1 MPISPLDSIAFVRKG
16 WLPTLCWLLCSLLF
30 TQLSAQRTG
39 EWTPGTYMKQA
50 LDNTYEKASLMN
62 ALSQFSWTEKLC
74 MAGAILDV
82 GETISLNVELTEG
95 VAYTFL
101 GGGDEDV
108 FDLDMYIVARNGEI
122 LASDIEDDDTPIPD
136 LIAPYTGVYSVR
148 LQLVSA
154 NSSTCFVA
162 LSLLSKQGFTI
173 AEADYNQLSEKFF
186 AAGGSIHQVSS
197 GVKWHDVAN
206 QWSVFGFL
214 LNNKQSIE
222 LENLHLGA
230 ANHYIF
236 GSADRRVSKLDLI
249 LRDEVGQILL
259 EDVADDPYP
268 LLEKKT
274 AAERLYTIELTNLRC
289 QQRSLILVGIV
300 TE

>member
-1 MPISPLDSIAFVRKG
+1 
-16 WLPTLCWLLCSLLF
+16 
-30 TQLSAQRTG
+30 
-39 EWTPGTYMKQA
+39 MKQA